1 MQSVPNCALN
11 ILEIN
16 EEADLA
22 ALRTDSKICHHDV
35 PSAFRACFITTQ
47 GVLSLASSTVY
58 QAYGRQLQPF
68 LLHKDI
74 PESLSP

>member
-22 ALRTDSKICHHDV
+22 ALRTDSKICHYEV
-35 PSAFRACFITTQ
+35 PSTFRACFITT
-47 GVLSLASSTVY
+47 
-58 QAYGRQLQPF
+58 
-68 LLHKDI
+68 
-74 PESLSP
+74 